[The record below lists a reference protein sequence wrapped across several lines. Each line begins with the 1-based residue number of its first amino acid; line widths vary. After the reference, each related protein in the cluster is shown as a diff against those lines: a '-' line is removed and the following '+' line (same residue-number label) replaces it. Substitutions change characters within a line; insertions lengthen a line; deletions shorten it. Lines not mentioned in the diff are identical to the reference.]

1 MREESTGVAAV
12 TAANREKEKIERL
25 YKVTGPTREKTAAAL
40 LFNAGKIAYFDEYYF
55 DIKLENQEIG
65 KIGQFDDPRVTENFK
80 KGYKRG
86 QEIVSSVEKTG
97 LTGALPEKY
106 QEIASQNNK
115 ARR

>member
-1 MREESTGVAAV
+1 MREESKRVAAV
-12 TAANREKEKIERL
+12 TAANREKERIERL

-40 LFNAGKIAYFDEYYF
+40 LIEAGKIAYFDEYYF
-55 DIKLENQEIG
+55 DIKLEN
-65 KIGQFDDPRVTENFK
+65 
-80 KGYKRG
+80 

-115 ARR
+115 ARK